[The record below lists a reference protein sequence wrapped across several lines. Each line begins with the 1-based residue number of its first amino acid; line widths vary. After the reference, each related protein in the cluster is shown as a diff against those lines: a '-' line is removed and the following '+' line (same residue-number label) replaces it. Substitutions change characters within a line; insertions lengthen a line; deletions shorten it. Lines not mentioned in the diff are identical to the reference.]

1 MRYPSYIENGFDFP
15 DFFRVQMTFP
25 GRRIMDVK
33 GETAR
38 QFDKIKGAI
47 RPGQTVAIGVGSRG
61 IGQLNLMVAAICEGV
76 LGMGGHPVI
85 IPAMGSHGGAVPQ
98 GQENILKAMNITE
111 AECGAPVDP
120 VMDVQRI
127 GTVFGDVPVFF
138 SRSAMRADHIVCV
151 NRIKLHSKFKAP
163 LESGM
168 AKMLCVGMGKHDGAV
183 EYHRGAIKH
192 GFYPLLK
199 EMGEAIVCRVP
210 FLGGVG
216 VVENGYDQAMIIE
229 AIPPESLFQREAEL
243 LAIARRHFP
252 RLPFSKLDVLV
263 VEQAGKEISGAGMDP
278 NVTGRAFDLMESD
291 FSERMTAIRLA
302 ILDLTDQT
310 AGNGI
315 GVGNADIITE
325 KVFEKIDYEK
335 TLINALTSLSLRKAF
350 IPVRMP
356 TERKAIQACFAT
368 LGPVPPESVRAAII
382 KDTSHLSEFLAS
394 AALFKEIEK
403 WPHAEILDRGTLE
416 FDGEGNLTGRLD
428 RPDRGE

>member
-1 MRYPSYIENGFDFP
+1 MRYPSYIENDFDFP

-47 RPGQTVAIGVGSRG
+47 QPGQTVAVGVGSRG
-61 IGQLNLMVAAICEGV
+61 IDQLNLMVAAICEGV
-76 LGMGGHPVI
+76 SGMGAHPVI
-85 IPAMGSHGGAVPQ
+85 IPAMGSHGAASPQ
-98 GQENILKAMNITE
+98 GQENILTAMNITE

-199 EMGEAIVCRVP
+199 AMGEAIVRNVP

-216 VVENGYDQAMIIE
+216 VVENGYDQAMTIE
-229 AIPPESLFQREAEL
+229 AIPSESLFQREAEL
-243 LAIARRHFP
+243 LNIARRHFP

-263 VEQAGKEISGAGMDP
+263 VEQAG
-278 NVTGRAFDLMESD
+278 
-291 FSERMTAIRLA
+291 
-302 ILDLTDQT
+302 
-310 AGNGI
+310 
-315 GVGNADIITE
+315 
-325 KVFEKIDYEK
+325 
-335 TLINALTSLSLRKAF
+335 
-350 IPVRMP
+350 
-356 TERKAIQACFAT
+356 
-368 LGPVPPESVRAAII
+368 
-382 KDTSHLSEFLAS
+382 
-394 AALFKEIEK
+394 
-403 WPHAEILDRGTLE
+403 
-416 FDGEGNLTGRLD
+416 
-428 RPDRGE
+428 